1 MSSSSTPTGK
11 APNNEWWRSGVIYQ
25 IYPRSFA
32 DSNGDGIGDLPGITQ
47 RLEHIAGLGA
57 DALWLS
63 PIFTSPMKDFGYDVS
78 DYNDIDPM
86 FGTLADF
93 KALVERAHAL
103 GLKVIID
110 QVLSHCSDQHPWFIE
125 SRSSCDNPRADWYVW
140 ADAKDDGTPPNNWL
154 SVFGGSSW
162 QWDTR
167 RKQYY
172 LHNFLA
178 SQPDLNFHNPLVQ
191 DALLASVK
199 FWLDFG
205 VDGYRLDAI
214 NFCFH
219 DAELRSNPGTGEP
232 DGSNPTVSASNP
244 YAWQQHLYDR
254 SRPDALGFLERM
266 RALTDQYPDTMMVG
280 EIGDESGM
288 VMVAQYSSQGPQGQD
303 RLHMGYC
310 FDPLADRHDAPY
322 IHGVID
328 KFERVAPTPEQGWAC
343 WALSNHDC
351 KRLATRWGGP
361 NPHPALLRLAPAL
374 QLSLRGAVCLYQG
387 EELGLPEA
395 DIAFEDL
402 QDPYGITMWP
412 EFKGRDG
419 CRTPFPWA
427 AAAPDLGFGPATGSA
442 SKPWLPV
449 AESHR
454 TLAVD
459 AQEADPGALLHHYRH
474 LLRWRRTRPELMHGS
489 LQLLPQHPQVLAYVR
504 EYAGS
509 RLLCAFNLSEQPA
522 TLALAADQ
530 SIATLL
536 SDSGASG
543 ATPQPGAIRFDPYG
557 VLFARLA

>member
-1 MSSSSTPTGK
+1 MSSAMNAPQQ
-11 APNNEWWRSGVIYQ
+11 APNSGWWRSGVIYQ
-25 IYPRSFA
+25 IYPRSYQ
-32 DSNGDGIGDLPGITQ
+32 DSNGDGIGDLAGITR
-47 RLEHIAGLGA
+47 RLDHIARLGA
-57 DALWLS
+57 DAVWLS

-93 KALVERAHAL
+93 RALVDRAHEL

-110 QVLSHCSDQHPWFIE
+110 QVLSHSSDQHPWFQE
-125 SRSSCDNPRADWYVW
+125 SRQSRDLHVNPKADWYVW
-140 ADAKDDGTPPNNWL
+140 ADAKDDGNPPNNWL

-167 RKQYY
+167 RRQYY

-178 SQPDLNFHNPLVQ
+178 SQPDLNFHNPQVQ

-219 DAELRSNPGTGEP
+219 DAELRSNPGAGMP
-232 DGSNPTVSASNP
+232 DGSNPTVAASNP
-244 YAWQQHLYDR
+244 YAWQHHVYDR
-254 SRPDALGFLERM
+254 SRPDALGFLERL
-266 RALTDQYPDTMMVG
+266 RVLTDQYPDTMMVG

-288 VMVAQYSSQGPQGQD
+288 AMVAQYSSPSASGAE

-310 FDPLADRHDAPY
+310 FDLLADRHDAPY
-322 IHGVID
+322 LHEVIA
-328 KFERVAPTPEQGWAC
+328 KFERVAAEAGGGWAC

-351 KRLATRWGGP
+351 KRIATRWGGQHP
-361 NPHPALLRLAPAL
+361 NPALLRLAPAL

-402 QDPYGITMWP
+402 QDPYGLTMWP

-419 CRTPFPWA
+419 CRTPFPWE
-427 AAAPDLGFGPATGSA
+427 AAAPDLGFGAPGSA
-442 SKPWLPV
+442 VKPWLPV

-454 TLAVD
+454 ALAVD
-459 AQEADPGALLHHYRH
+459 AQEADPTALLHHYRH
-474 LLRWRRTRPELMHGS
+474 LLQWRRTQPALVHGD
-489 LQLLPQHPQVLAYVR
+489 LTLLPVDAQVLAFVR
-504 EYAGS
+504 THGDE
-509 RLLCAFNLSEQPA
+509 RLLCAFNLSTEPA
-522 TLALAADQ
+522 TLALPAGDLVDAQ
-530 SIATLL
+530 STL
-536 SDSGASG
+536 S
-543 ATPQPGAIRFDPYG
+543 FDPYG
-557 VLFARLA
+557 VRVARLTRI